1 MKQTN
6 LEDIDAFFQK
16 VCEENY
22 ADLGNFLLV
31 LTKDREQAQDILQET
46 FIIAWQKRQK
56 LISHPNPAGFLFQTA
71 RLCLKSS
78 RRKRS
83 REQNQVVY
91 LDQDELANQS
101 SLKQCP
107 DLIEELLLQQD
118 QSIDEQKWVD
128 VVLSRLTP
136 EEQKLY
142 RSHYIEKKSFVAL
155 SQEWKVSQTG
165 LRMRAVRLRRKIQK
179 MVKTLSLEENPPTKS
194 PLFYLEKEVRTDE
207 KSVY

>member
-6 LEDIDAFFQK
+6 LADIDAFFQK
-16 VCEENY
+16 LCEENY

-56 LISHPNPAGFLFQTA
+56 LISHPNPTGFLFQTA

-91 LDQDELANQS
+91 LDQEELANQP
-101 SLKQCP
+101 SLKQSP

-118 QSIDEQKWVD
+118 QCIDEQKWVD

-142 RSHYIEKKSFVAL
+142 RSHYIEKKSFVTL

-165 LRMRAVRLRRKIQK
+165 
-179 MVKTLSLEENPPTKS
+179 
-194 PLFYLEKEVRTDE
+194 
-207 KSVY
+207 

>member
-6 LEDIDAFFQK
+6 LADIDAFFQK
-16 VCEENY
+16 LCEENY

-56 LISHPNPAGFLFQTA
+56 LISHPNPAEFLFQTA

-118 QSIDEQKWVD
+118 QCIDEQKWVD

-142 RSHYIEKKSFVAL
+142 RSHYIEKKAL
-155 SQEWKVSQTG
+155 S
-165 LRMRAVRLRRKIQK
+165 
-179 MVKTLSLEENPPTKS
+179 P
-194 PLFYLEKEVRTDE
+194 
-207 KSVY
+207 

>member
-16 VCEENY
+16 LCEENY

-46 FIIAWQKRQK
+46 FIVAWQKRQK
-56 LISHPNPAGFLFQTA
+56 LILHPNPAGFLFQTA

-78 RRKRS
+78 RRKCS

-91 LDQDELANQS
+91 LDQEELANQS
-101 SLKQCP
+101 SLKQSP

-118 QSIDEQKWVD
+118 QSLMNKNGWMLFYPGSPRKNKSSTVPTI
-128 VVLSRLTP
+128 SR
-136 EEQKLY
+136 
-142 RSHYIEKKSFVAL
+142 KKAL
-155 SQEWKVSQTG
+155 S
-165 LRMRAVRLRRKIQK
+165 
-179 MVKTLSLEENPPTKS
+179 P
-194 PLFYLEKEVRTDE
+194 
-207 KSVY
+207 

>member
-6 LEDIDAFFQK
+6 LADIDAFFQK
-16 VCEENY
+16 LCEENY

-91 LDQDELANQS
+91 LDQEELANQP
-101 SLKQCP
+101 SLKQSP

-142 RSHYIEKKSFVAL
+142 RSHYIEKKSFVTL

-165 LRMRAVRLRRKIQK
+165 SADAGCPPAQK
-179 MVKTLSLEENPPTKS
+179 NPKNGQNTFP
-194 PLFYLEKEVRTDE
+194 
-207 KSVY
+207 

>member
-1 MKQTN
+1 M
-6 LEDIDAFFQK
+6 
-16 VCEENY
+16 
-22 ADLGNFLLV
+22 
-31 LTKDREQAQDILQET
+31 QET
-46 FIIAWQKRQK
+46 FIVAWQKRQK

-91 LDQDELANQS
+91 LDQEELANQP
-101 SLKQCP
+101 SLKQSP

-128 VVLSRLTP
+128 VILSKLTP
-136 EEQKLY
+136 EEQRLY
-142 RSHYIEKKSFVAL
+142 RSHYIEKKTFVTL

-165 LRMRAVRLRRKIQK
+165 LRMRAVRLRRKVQK
-179 MVKTLSLEENPPTKS
+179 MVKTLSLEENPPPKI

>member
-1 MKQTN
+1 M
-6 LEDIDAFFQK
+6 
-16 VCEENY
+16 
-22 ADLGNFLLV
+22 
-31 LTKDREQAQDILQET
+31 QET

-91 LDQDELANQS
+91 LDQEELANQP
-101 SLKQCP
+101 SLKQSP
-107 DLIEELLLQQD
+107 DLIE
-118 QSIDEQKWVD
+118 D

-142 RSHYIEKKSFVAL
+142 RSHYIEKKSFVTL

>member
-1 MKQTN
+1 M
-6 LEDIDAFFQK
+6 
-16 VCEENY
+16 
-22 ADLGNFLLV
+22 LV

-91 LDQDELANQS
+91 LDQEELANQP
-101 SLKQCP
+101 SLKQSP

-118 QSIDEQKWVD
+118 QSI
-128 VVLSRLTP
+128 LSRLTP

-142 RSHYIEKKSFVAL
+142 RSHYIEKKSFVTL

-179 MVKTLSLEENPPTKS
+179 MVKTLSLEENPPPKETYIS
-194 PLFYLEKEVRTDE
+194 YPHLEKEAYNYE
-207 KSVY
+207 